1 MYVKSA
7 VRTILAFCCAA
18 WTGTWG
24 VEAMPVEFR
33 SVDTTPPIASVP
45 VPPPD
50 STVNGIPIISAR
62 FADAG
67 SGIDTSSARIL
78 LDGRDRSRQAKVTS
92 EGFTLR
98 LQNPLERGVHRVE
111 VSVSDKA
118 GNQSNRLVWRFGVDT
133 PVPIT
138 ARFDKG
144 VFLVHDAPF
153 FPMGIYNYSCNPGGF
168 AFDESILAQVTA
180 AGFNCLLYNEG
191 SRESLDILQK
201 HGMKALLRVNRGL
214 EASTDPKRA
223 KEVLVD
229 EGPVRWKE
237 HPALL
242 AYWAD
247 SPDAVFYHAKYSRED
262 SLQRMTIG
270 HQTLRENDPRHPAV
284 WCFAHRDTF
293 KDYIGTSDALMTFF
307 YPIGQ
312 ADFTVSSVSDIMIRP
327 AMEAAATK
335 QVWFIS
341 QAIDL
346 LLDTQGKKPAPAD
359 FRPTPAQM
367 RAMNYLALAEGVK
380 GLIIYA
386 SGGSSKPGVYNNL
399 VEYPAQWQEAL
410 KIAGEVR
417 YLAPVLA
424 AGQPTRTVNLESEEA
439 KKAIWFRELVHDRR
453 HYLIAVNVA
462 ESSVPV
468 NWRFPRPVQPVV
480 LFEDRA
486 QAKKARVIS
495 DIFQPYEVHVYRW

>member
-1 MYVKSA
+1 
-7 VRTILAFCCAA
+7 
-18 WTGTWG
+18 
-24 VEAMPVEFR
+24 MPLEFQR
-33 SVDTTPPIASVP
+33 MDTTPPSVTVP

-50 STVNGIPIISAR
+50 STVGRNPVISAR

-67 SGIDTSSARIL
+67 AGIDTSSARIL
-78 LDGRDRSRQAKVTS
+78 LDGRDRTRQAKVTS

-98 LQNPLERGVHRVE
+98 PQNPLERGVHRVE
-111 VSVSDKA
+111 VTVSDRA
-118 GNQSNRLVWRFGVDT
+118 GNQSNRLSWRFGVDI
-133 PVPIT
+133 PVPVT

-144 VFLVHDAPF
+144 MFLVNDAPF
-153 FPMGIYNYSCNPGGF
+153 FPMGIYNYSCNPGGSM
-168 AFDESILAQVTA
+168 FDEFVLAQVTA
-180 AGFNCLLYNEG
+180 AGYNCLLYNEG
-191 SRESLDILQK
+191 SSESLEILQK

-214 EASTDPKRA
+214 EASTDLHKA
-223 KEVLVD
+223 KEALVD
-229 EGPVRWKE
+229 KGPVRWKE

-262 SLQRMTIG
+262 SLRRMTLG
-270 HQTLRENDPRHPAV
+270 YQTLRENDLTHPAI

-327 AMEAAATK
+327 AMEAATTK

-346 LLDTQGKKPAPAD
+346 TLDREGKKPAPAD

-367 RAMNYLALAEGVK
+367 RAMNYLALVEGVK

-410 KIAGEVR
+410 KMAGEVR
-417 YLAPVLA
+417 YLSPVLA
-424 AGQPTRTVNLESEEA
+424 VGKPARTVNLEPEEV
-439 KKAIWFRELVHDRR
+439 KKAIRFRELVHHRH
-453 HYLIAVNVA
+453 HYLIAVNVT
-462 ESSVPV
+462 ETPVSV
-468 NWRFPRPVQPVV
+468 NWRFAQPVQPIV
-480 LFEDRA
+480 LFEDRRWVE
-486 QAKKARVIS
+486 KAVAMP
-495 DIFQPYEVHVYRW
+495 DTFQPYEVHIYRW